1 MPMCFSGVWSPEA
14 ENHRSRW
21 HSRRISRRASIWRQ
35 TTRSLQGPRRAG
47 ESMHPRFFS
56 LYTRGRLVQL
66 QCVPS
71 LFWLGDTAIRCSD
84 PLTWPSGIAD
94 ACGRPSVFHAR
105 GHHRASCF
113 LTPPSP
119 SLHFHSFLV
128 SRRTRPRG
136 HTMGDHRLVVGTTV
150 HEKVRHLRSA
160 LTCALLLGSRAD
172 DAMPSGMVTA
182 VMRSKVDGRTSTTT
196 SGPFECV
203 GTTVVKTLGL
213 RTIRSGPAPALAPST
228 PPSISPPD
236 ATAAQ
241 QTTMTLS
248 PPPPA
253 DTARDTSRDPIA
265 QATGLSS
272 TAFSAPAVGGPVT
285 GHNDFGDEPPL
296 LSHCAPS
303 LSAPRA
309 PPIGTPFTP
318 PSTQDTSGDPLTTL
332 AGPPASGLEI
342 PKGMCGGWGPPVAG
356 RAGRWCTWPADRP
369 CWWLDGFR
377 GRYTGLARRAD
388 RGCDV
393 AV

>member
-1 MPMCFSGVWSPEA
+1 
-14 ENHRSRW
+14 
-21 HSRRISRRASIWRQ
+21 
-35 TTRSLQGPRRAG
+35 
-47 ESMHPRFFS
+47 MHPRFSS
-56 LYTRGRLVQL
+56 LYTRRRLSPS
-66 QCVPS
+66 QCVPPLS
-71 LFWLGDTAIRCSD
+71 KLGDTSTRCLA
-84 PLTWPSGIAD
+84 PLTWTFCLTGP
-94 ACGRPSVFHAR
+94 CGRPSVHHAR
-105 GHHRASCF
+105 GHHRPSCF
-113 LTPPSP
+113 PTPPPPSP
-119 SLHFHSFLV
+119 HFHAFLI

-136 HTMGDHRLVVGTTV
+136 QKMGDRRLVGGATL
-150 HEKVRHLRSA
+150 HARVRLLLSGF
-160 LTCALLLGSRAD
+160 TCALLLGSRRD
-172 DAMPSGMVTA
+172 DAMSNGTVT
-182 VMRSKVDGRTSTTT
+182 VVLKSKVDGRTPTK
-196 SGPFECV
+196 FQD
-203 GTTVVKTLGL
+203 GL
-213 RTIRSGPAPALAPST
+213 RVSERQWSRPWAFAAFFLVPHLPWLL
-228 PPSISPPD
+228 PPPLPSPPD